1 MAYQCIQVPAEE
13 LWHDLPKHS
22 LPKPTLMKL
31 PTDFVIRRNVLAL
44 PETAA
49 SGATAMRQRMCFT
62 PDRML
67 ALISC
72 TQTSTIVHAADAQLC
87 HGC

>member
-1 MAYQCIQVPAEE
+1 
-13 LWHDLPKHS
+13 
-22 LPKPTLMKL
+22 MKL

-49 SGATAMRQRMCFT
+49 SGATAMRHRMCFT

-72 TQTSTIVHAADAQLC
+72 TQTSSVVNAADAQLMLADLDNALSC
-87 HGC
+87 HLVYLIAGLFGS